1 MAESSEKTAMSSGPT
16 VTEITDQNEACLVS
30 EEDKKVQDILAN
42 PELRE
47 ILVDPQIQS
56 LFEMLRTRPEEASR
70 YFLLFLFVSSVY
82 NVFKKWWFYNQGWD
96 QYLLTVSVNPFWL
109 GFSCHNQCSTTGMS
123 EGVLFS
129 EKVQQNDSLY

>member
-1 MAESSEKTAMSSGPT
+1 MAESSEKTATSSGPT

-47 ILVDPQIQS
+47 ILVDPEIQS

-82 NVFKKWWFYNQGWD
+82 NVFKK
-96 QYLLTVSVNPFWL
+96 
-109 GFSCHNQCSTTGMS
+109 
-123 EGVLFS
+123 
-129 EKVQQNDSLY
+129 

>member
-1 MAESSEKTAMSSGPT
+1 MVLQVIISRRWPKSSEKTATSSGPT

-82 NVFKKWWFYNQGWD
+82 NVFKK
-96 QYLLTVSVNPFWL
+96 
-109 GFSCHNQCSTTGMS
+109 
-123 EGVLFS
+123 
-129 EKVQQNDSLY
+129 